1 MVIPGRTRNLK
12 SMMYKAI
19 KFFWIGAL
27 LLLPLLAGAQQQP
40 QTEEEEIKQM
50 REAIDRSVDG
60 YVNLLDLEDWQT
72 FYVDSI
78 LTHDYEAM
86 RQELKGMRD
95 AKMTN
100 SDGYQRVQDKWAE
113 QVYVSFQKVLNEE
126 QWAKYLKA
134 GAARDKKSR
143 DKRAAKRK

>member
-1 MVIPGRTRNLK
+1 M
-12 SMMYKAI
+12 SYKAI
-19 KFFWIGAL
+19 KIFWIGAL
-27 LLLPLLAGAQQQP
+27 LLLPLWAGAQQP
-40 QTEEEEIKQM
+40 QSEEEELKQM
-50 REAIDRSVDG
+50 REMIDRTVDN
-60 YVNLLDLEDWQT
+60 YTSLLELDDWQI

-86 RQELKGMRD
+86 RQEVKGMRD

-100 SDGYQRVQDKWAE
+100 TDGYQRVQDKWAE
-113 QVYVSFQKVLNEE
+113 QVYNAFQKVFNEE
-126 QWAKYLKA
+126 QWAKYLKT

>member
-1 MVIPGRTRNLK
+1 MSYK
-12 SMMYKAI
+12 SI
-19 KFFWIGAL
+19 KIFWIGAL
-27 LLLPLLAGAQQQP
+27 LLLPLWAGAQQP
-40 QTEEEEIKQM
+40 QSEEEELKQM
-50 REAIDRSVDG
+50 REMIDRTVDN
-60 YVNLLDLEDWQT
+60 YTSLLDLDDWQI

-86 RQELKGMRD
+86 RQEVKGMRD

-100 SDGYQRVQDKWAE
+100 TEGYQRVQDKWAE
-113 QVYVSFQKVLNEE
+113 QVYNAFQKVFNEE
-126 QWAKYLKA
+126 QWAKYLKT

>member
-1 MVIPGRTRNLK
+1 M
-12 SMMYKAI
+12 SYKAI
-19 KFFWIGAL
+19 KIFWIGAL
-27 LLLPLLAGAQQQP
+27 LLLPLWAGAQQP
-40 QTEEEEIKQM
+40 QSEEEELKQM
-50 REAIDRSVDG
+50 REAIDRTVDN

-86 RQELKGMRD
+86 RQEVKGMRD

-100 SDGYQRVQDKWAE
+100 TDGYQRVQDKWAE
-113 QVYVSFQKVLNEE
+113 QVYNAFQKVFNEE
-126 QWAKYLKA
+126 QWAKYLKT

>member
-1 MVIPGRTRNLK
+1 MSYK
-12 SMMYKAI
+12 SI
-19 KFFWIGAL
+19 KIFWIGAL
-27 LLLPLLAGAQQQP
+27 LLLPLWAGAQQP
-40 QTEEEEIKQM
+40 QSEEEELKQM
-50 REAIDRSVDG
+50 REMIDRTVDN
-60 YVNLLDLEDWQT
+60 YTSLLELDDWQI

-86 RQELKGMRD
+86 RQEVKGMRD

-100 SDGYQRVQDKWAE
+100 TDGYQRVQDKWAE
-113 QVYVSFQKVLNEE
+113 QVYNAFQKVFNEE
-126 QWAKYLKA
+126 QWAKYLKT

>member
-1 MVIPGRTRNLK
+1 M
-12 SMMYKAI
+12 SYKAI
-19 KFFWIGAL
+19 KIFWIGAL
-27 LLLPLLAGAQQQP
+27 LLLPLWAGAQQP
-40 QTEEEEIKQM
+40 QSEEEELKQM
-50 REAIDRSVDG
+50 REAIDRTVDN

-86 RQELKGMRD
+86 RQELKDMRD

-100 SDGYQRVQDKWAE
+100 TEGYQRVQDKWAE
-113 QVYVSFQKVLNEE
+113 QVYNAFQKVFNEE
-126 QWAKYLKA
+126 QWAKYLKT

>member
-1 MVIPGRTRNLK
+1 M
-12 SMMYKAI
+12 SYKAI
-19 KFFWIGAL
+19 KIFWIGAL
-27 LLLPLLAGAQQQP
+27 LLLPLWAGAQQP
-40 QTEEEEIKQM
+40 QSEEEELKQM
-50 REAIDRSVDG
+50 REMIDRTVDN
-60 YVNLLDLEDWQT
+60 YTSLLELDDWQV

-86 RQELKGMRD
+86 RQEVKGMRD

-100 SDGYQRVQDKWAE
+100 TDGYQRVQDKWAE
-113 QVYVSFQKVLNEE
+113 QVYNAFQKVFNEE
-126 QWAKYLKA
+126 QWAKYLKT

>member
-1 MVIPGRTRNLK
+1 M
-12 SMMYKAI
+12 SYKAI
-19 KFFWIGAL
+19 KIFWIGTL
-27 LLLPLLAGAQQQP
+27 LLLPLWAGAQQP
-40 QTEEEEIKQM
+40 QSEEEELKQM
-50 REAIDRSVDG
+50 REAIDRTVDN
-60 YVNLLDLEDWQT
+60 YTSLLELDDWQI

-86 RQELKGMRD
+86 RQEVKGMRD

-100 SDGYQRVQDKWAE
+100 TDGYQRVQDKWAE
-113 QVYVSFQKVLNEE
+113 QVYNAFQKVFNEE
-126 QWAKYLKA
+126 QWAKYLKT

>member
-1 MVIPGRTRNLK
+1 M
-12 SMMYKAI
+12 SYKAI

-27 LLLPLLAGAQQQP
+27 LLLPLWAGAQQP
-40 QTEEEEIKQM
+40 QTEEEELKQM
-50 REAIDRSVDG
+50 REMIDRTVDN
-60 YVNLLDLEDWQT
+60 YTSLLDLDDWQI

-86 RQELKGMRD
+86 RQEVKGMRD

-100 SDGYQRVQDKWAE
+100 TEGYQRVQDKWAE
-113 QVYVSFQKVLNEE
+113 QVYNAFQKVFNEE
-126 QWAKYLKA
+126 QWAKYLKT

>member
-1 MVIPGRTRNLK
+1 M
-12 SMMYKAI
+12 SYKAI
-19 KFFWIGAL
+19 KIFWIGAL
-27 LLLPLLAGAQQQP
+27 LLLPLWAGAQQP
-40 QTEEEEIKQM
+40 QSEEEELKQM
-50 REAIDRSVDG
+50 REMIDRTVDN
-60 YVNLLDLEDWQT
+60 YTSLLDLEDWQT

-86 RQELKGMRD
+86 RQELKDMRD

-100 SDGYQRVQDKWAE
+100 TDGYQRVQDKWAE
-113 QVYVSFQKVLNEE
+113 QVYNAFQKVFNEE
-126 QWAKYLKA
+126 QWAKYLKT